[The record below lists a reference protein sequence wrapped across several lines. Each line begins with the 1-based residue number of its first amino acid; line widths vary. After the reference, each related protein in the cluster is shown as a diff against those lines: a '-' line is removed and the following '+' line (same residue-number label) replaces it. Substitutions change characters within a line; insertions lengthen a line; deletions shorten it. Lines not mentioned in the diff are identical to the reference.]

1 MTWDDIDLNSIIIIV
16 GAICI
21 GVIKIIEMWKSGSY
35 RNSKLTNS
43 KEEMKQ
49 VEELRNKYR
58 EKFKRQIENV
68 KKDMIDEIQNK
79 TFNDEFDKI
88 IGRLVDIYNNTNEL
102 ITSRSDSASRSNS
115 EDLIEHKKIEDNDKL
130 IELEEIKDKQ
140 RTRAQSRKEEIT
152 DKIKKDILKGL
163 SEHIDSKDVEI
174 DMVD

>member
-35 RNSKLTNS
+35 RSTKLTNS

-115 EDLIEHKKIEDNDKL
+115 EDIVEHKKIEDNNKL
-130 IELEEIKDKQ
+130 IELEEIKDKR

>member
-49 VEELRNKYR
+49 VEALRNKYR

-102 ITSRSDSASRSNS
+102 ITSRSGSASRSNS
-115 EDLIEHKKIEDNDKL
+115 EDLVEHKKIEDNDKL

-140 RTRAQSRKEEIT
+140 RTRAQSHKEEIT
-152 DKIKKDILKGL
+152 DKIKKDILKRI
-163 SEHIDSKDVEI
+163 SEHIDNKDVEI